1 VGQLLNSN
9 DPALSEHHEDDDV
22 PKGPRLFAIQGGG
35 ARGDERH
42 EGEGHR
48 RVTGYERFFKP
59 MIDRTVGIVALL
71 AVLPT
76 LLLVALAVRAL
87 LGRSVIFKQRR
98 VGRGGRAF
106 TMYKFRTMHPC
117 RRSARLPHA
126 PDRRVTHK
134 HPQDPRLTTLGRFL
148 RKWSLDEL
156 PQLWNVA
163 RGDMSLIGPR
173 PELVDI
179 VDRYESWQHERHAV
193 KPGLTGLWQVLA
205 RGDGPMHENTHLDL
219 AYVRQVRFT
228 TDCKILLHT
237 IPVLLGRRTGF

>member
-1 VGQLLNSN
+1 MGQLLTSK
-9 DPALSEHHEDDDV
+9 DPIWSRHGDEV
-22 PKGPRLFAIQGGG
+22 VSKGPWLVAIEGG
-35 ARGDERH
+35 RDMIVEGDEP
-42 EGEGHR
+42 R
-48 RVTGYERFFKP
+48 RVTGYERFVKP
-59 MIDRTVGIVALL
+59 VIDRTVGIVLLL

-98 VGRGGRAF
+98 VGRGGRVF
-106 TMYKFRTMHPC
+106 TMYKFRTMHPD
-117 RRSARLPHA
+117 RRKARLAVA
-126 PDRRVTHK
+126 PERRVTHK
-134 HPQDPRLTTLGRFL
+134 HPQDPRLTPLGRFL

-179 VDRYESWQHERHAV
+179 VDKYESWQHERHAV